1 MDTAFFIYQKRIDQ
15 VFYTRMNFKIIIPS
29 TLLALLCSATLIAQ
43 DTDHNQYEAQKMKQT
58 AASYLE
64 RNDYS
69 NAILFY
75 TQAIKLAP
83 NDISLRRDLAYT
95 YYLYNDNAQA
105 QKIINEVLDAGKADE
120 HTYQIAAAIESKS
133 GNTKKAK
140 KLLNEGLENFPNSA
154 LLFYNRGN
162 LAAGEQKLDDAIT
175 YWLKGIAVNPSYASN
190 YYALAKQW
198 EQSNPM
204 WSLLYAETFI
214 HLEPYTK
221 RTAEMKSIFLKA
233 YKNYLGQGT
242 NTLPS
247 LKKSK
252 QTTISNFVQVF
263 QQLHDNNI
271 SAISNGITTETLTML
286 RTRIVIDWRYHYHQ
300 TVPFTLLSYHDKL
313 LKEGLFDVYHQW
325 LVGAMDNSTA
335 YSLWLKNNTAL
346 VTKFEKFIATNPL
359 QPASYDPKP

>member
-1 MDTAFFIYQKRIDQ
+1 MDTAFFINQKCFDQ

-29 TLLALLCSATLIAQ
+29 TLLALFCSASLIAQ
-43 DTDHNQYEAQKMKQT
+43 DADHNHYEAQKMKQT
-58 AASYLE
+58 AANYLE
-64 RNDYS
+64 RSDYS

-75 TQAIKLAP
+75 SQAIKLSP
-83 NDISLRRDLAYT
+83 NDVSLRRDLAYT

-105 QKIINEVLDAGKADE
+105 QKIISEVLEAGIADE
-120 HTYQIAAAIESKS
+120 QTYQIAAAIEGKS

-140 KLLNEGLENFPNSA
+140 KLLNEGLEKFPNSA
-154 LLFYNRGN
+154 LLYYNRGN
-162 LAAGEQKLDDAIT
+162 LAVSEQKLEDAVIN
-175 YWLKGIAVNPSYASN
+175 WQKGIAVNPSFSSN
-190 YYALAKQW
+190 YFALAKQW

-233 YKNYLGQGT
+233 YKNYLGQGS

-247 LKKSK
+247 LKKNK
-252 QTTISNFVQVF
+252 QSAVFNFVQVF

-271 SAISNGITTETLTML
+271 SAISNGISTETLTML
-286 RTRIVIDWRYHYHQ
+286 RTRITIDWRYHYSQ
-300 TVPFTLLSYHDKL
+300 TTPFTLFSYHDKL

-325 LVGAMDNSTA
+325 LIGAMDNSTA
-335 YSLWLKNNTAL
+335 YSIWLKNNTAL
-346 VTKFEKFIATNPL
+346 VTKLEKFLAANPL